1 MSSIRRIEDCIVNSP
16 KLSRTK
22 LKMHHSRGKHCS
34 LWPHFH
40 KQISVE
46 LNRQMCTVS

>member
-1 MSSIRRIEDCIVNSP
+1 MREHKHRRMVRRIVAPPPFPGIRVKEP
-16 KLSRTK
+16 YLT
-22 LKMHHSRGKHCS
+22 S